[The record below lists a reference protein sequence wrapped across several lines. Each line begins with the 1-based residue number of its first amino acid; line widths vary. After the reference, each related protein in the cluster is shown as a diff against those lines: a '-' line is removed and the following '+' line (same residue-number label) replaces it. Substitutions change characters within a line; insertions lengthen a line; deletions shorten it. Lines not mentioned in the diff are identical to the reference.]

1 MAVTIKC
8 APVSIDFIS
17 KELKMNK
24 PEVLERIKNDIA
36 SNSVVLFMKGSKEQ
50 PMCGFSAQV
59 VHVLKQ
65 HNVEFKDIDVL
76 SDWDVR
82 EGIKEI
88 NNWPTIPQLFVKG
101 KFIGGCD
108 IAMEL
113 HRSGELKNI
122 LADAQK

>member
-1 MAVTIKC
+1 M
-8 APVSIDFIS
+8 S
-17 KELKMNK
+17 K

-36 SNSVVLFMKGSKEQ
+36 TNPVVLFMKGNKDQ

-59 VHVLKQ
+59 VQILKQ
-65 HNVEFKDIDVL
+65 HNTEFKDIDVL
-76 SDWDVR
+76 ADWDVR
-82 EGIKEI
+82 EGIKAI

-113 HRSGELKNI
+113 HRSGELKTI
-122 LADAQK
+122 LENAK